1 MSVEHDPF
9 ADLSEAHRRGIR
21 ATLVFVDE
29 ALCQIEQ
36 WAEGRESRSELYE
49 EENALSS
56 EQRRLLLEE
65 LAGMRRVLAGLRDAL
80 EIEVE
85 RRSAAAAVRGLSM
98 SLWPHL
104 VELKGKHLRRYGD
117 TPPEAVAYLNPHVE
131 ELIKRIKRIADVARG
146 RTPHE
151 PRNHK

>member
-1 MSVEHDPF
+1 MEDDPF

-21 ATLVFVDE
+21 TTLVFVDE
-29 ALCQIEQ
+29 ALCEIEQ

-49 EENALSS
+49 EENALSA

-65 LAGMRRVLAGLRDAL
+65 LAGMRRVLAELRDAL
-80 EIEVE
+80 EMEPEHV
-85 RRSAAAAVRGLSM
+85 SAAAAVHALSC
-98 SLWPHL
+98 SVWPHL

-117 TPPEAVAYLNPHVE
+117 VPSEAVAYLNPHVE
-131 ELIKRIKRIADVARG
+131 ELIARIKRIADIARG